1 MTSSLPAGSVSERIL
16 QIQQS
21 IPATVTLIAVS
32 KKVPVALMR
41 EAYAVGIRDFGESR
55 VQDVIAKQNKLQ
67 DLPDITWHL
76 IGHLQQNKARKA
88 LEHFQ
93 WIHSVDDLALAQRL
107 DTLAAELSITPNI
120 CLQVK
125 MKPDPDKYGWTVLDL
140 LTDLP
145 ALVQCT
151 HLQIQG
157 IMTIPPLGLTNFELL
172 SLFQNADALA
182 TQVQQQGEIHLSKL
196 ERSMGMS
203 DDYPIAIQAGAT
215 MIRLG
220 RALFGDC
227 SELSTINTA
236 LHDKK

>member
-1 MTSSLPAGSVSERIL
+1 MTSSLPKGSVSERIL
-16 QIQQS
+16 QIRQS

-32 KKVPVALMR
+32 KQVPVALMR
-41 EAYAVGIRDFGESR
+41 EAYTVGIRE
-55 VQDVIAKQNKLQ
+55 QDAIAKQNELQ

-125 MKPDPDKYGWTVLDL
+125 IKPDPNKYGWTVLDL
-140 LTDLP
+140 LSDLP
-145 ALVQCT
+145 ALAQCT

-157 IMTIPPLGLTNFELL
+157 IMTIPPLDLPDSELL

-182 TQVQQQGEIHLSKL
+182 TQIQQQGGMHLPKL

-220 RALFGDC
+220 RALFGDRP
-227 SELSTINTA
+227 ELSPINTA
-236 LHDKK
+236 LHDQK